1 MRTNYQSFRR
11 QTIRINHNSKFSPTE
26 REEKPEH
33 LYFFYKNRSRWSGA
47 ILSPFRGYCYFK
59 VVANSMARLWLDGDL
74 LLDQFTQQTTYN
86 EESRRVYFE
95 KNKLYEIELE
105 YLKTDGYAYCQLY
118 WSTATSE

>member
-1 MRTNYQSFRR
+1 M
-11 QTIRINHNSKFSPTE
+11 
-26 REEKPEH
+26 
-33 LYFFYKNRSRWSGA
+33 L
-47 ILSPFRGYCYFK
+47 PFRGYCYFK